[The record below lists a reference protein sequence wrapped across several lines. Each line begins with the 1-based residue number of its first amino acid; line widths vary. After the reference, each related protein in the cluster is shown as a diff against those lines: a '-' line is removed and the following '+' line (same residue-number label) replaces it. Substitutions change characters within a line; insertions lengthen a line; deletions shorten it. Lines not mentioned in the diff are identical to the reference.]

1 MTALATSTATAA
13 ATSRTRAPAADA
25 AREIASFAIGALR
38 EELEVWPKPGLVSP
52 RDAGAHAD
60 MDAATFAASLRA
72 LAPSFEAIA
81 RAGLT
86 GAPFAR
92 LRDLGVLAEARMLAA
107 TGGVNTHRG
116 ALFALGLLAAAA
128 GRLAASGARVDAA
141 SLRETV
147 RGTFGPAIRR
157 ELPRPTESHGAV
169 VARRHGVGGARAEAA
184 AGFPHLFGVAL
195 PALEQ
200 SRRRGASR
208 SAAAVQALLASVATL
223 ADTNLLYRG
232 GPAGLAFARAAARAF
247 LRAGGVHREGWEV
260 EACALHAAFVARR
273 LSPGG
278 SADVLAAALFVD
290 GLCVAA
296 RASAGAAG

>member
-1 MTALATSTATAA
+1 VTPRLALAL
-13 ATSRTRAPAADA
+13 RPPAPAADA
-25 AREIASFAIGALR
+25 ARAIGRLAIAALR
-38 EELEVWPKPGLVSP
+38 EELETWPKPGLVSA
-52 RDAGAHAD
+52 RDPGAHTD

-81 RAGLT
+81 QAGVE

-92 LRDLGVLAEARMLAA
+92 LRDLGVRAEARMLAA

-116 ALFALGLLAAAA
+116 AIFALGLLCAAA
-128 GRLAASGARVDAA
+128 GRLAARGARVDAA
-141 SLRETV
+141 ALRETV
-147 RGTFGPAIRR
+147 RGVFAPAIRR
-157 ELPRPTESHGAV
+157 ELPRSAASHGAV

-184 AGFPHLFGVAL
+184 AGFPHLFDVAL
-195 PALEQ
+195 PALEDAL
-200 SRRRGASR
+200 RRGAPR
-208 SAAAVQALLASVATL
+208 RAAAVEALLASVATL

-247 LRAGGVHREGWEV
+247 LRAGGVHRVGWEGD
-260 EACALHAAFVARR
+260 ACALHAELVARG

-278 SADVLAAALFVD
+278 SADVLAAALFVH
-290 GLCVAA
+290 GLEA